1 MLSNPLS
8 QIERTKDAY
17 AGNMQGLEKRANMTK
32 ELVDL
37 LAMQQLK
44 KDLDAVKRN
53 QAMQAQGNPATIKD
67 QMQQGL
73 MGEYRQQA
81 AKEMGVGPSEADM
94 VARAQ
99 QGMPQG
105 GPRMPQGAPQ
115 QMPQAGAQQMAQ
127 GVMSQARPVQLAGG
141 GIVAFANGSEDEGPV
156 DGLTDDER
164 EMQELIERLRE
175 RRANAPLVPAFLTE
189 NTKSQIMAR
198 RRGSPVLDDVEER
211 IAEAAAAPSEAAVA
225 TLEGTPLE
233 GALTRTAL
241 PAAGDIPAS
250 GIMLAGVPDE
260 EPASAEVQ
268 PAADIVST
276 GGVGDID
283 TSLSLRDRQQRALD
297 QITSMAE
304 IEPYQRDQDLTA
316 MLKKQMARDPSAE
329 GIAAIERIKELS
341 GLEESRRMLE
351 AQRSRLREDYESAA
365 PSRRDNLIDLLTA
378 GGRGGITGVGVRDKQ
393 LREAEAKR
401 RQEFT
406 ASLANIDNTAMELQR
421 SVGTSAA
428 NNYETAAKTAQGA
441 VSSAMATLQQ
451 ADAAGRNDYVERV
464 RLKMSSKQSLMS
476 HLESLSKDEQAA
488 ARAALDREQIT
499 SNNALGVLRVSE
511 TSISQ
516 AAERMRRR
524 EEDIKG
530 KYMVA
535 LSLAQNDPV
544 KLAEITNN
552 IKEEVTLANAS
563 DLTLIRNAESRL
575 QGASAVLSKQGARM
589 AGTEEVPDST
599 DFDTYK
605 NK

>member
-260 EPASAEVQ
+260 EPASAETQ
-268 PAADIVST
+268 PAAGLAAVAQTPAKT
-276 GGVGDID
+276 GGEDEELGIRELLMQKLRRDIG
-283 TSLSLRDRQQRALD
+283 
-297 QITSMAE
+297 
-304 IEPYQRDQDLTA
+304 
-316 MLKKQMARDPSAE
+316 RDPEKA
-329 GIAAIERIKELS
+329 GAARAAMIRKEL
-341 GLEESRRMLE
+341 GLDEGLVALEERKARREQAFQDM
-351 AQRSRLREDYESAA
+351 Q

-378 GGRGGITGVGVRDKQ
+378 GGRGGITGVGVRDRQ
-393 LREAEAKR
+393 LRDAARDRRMAYEDKLDDIENTSMELRRSIGTTAANEYSKAATRDLQTMNNAATVLQRMDVEDRQRVEADLTRKRQEAKLEIDKTNALGKLLGSTKTFAEAAEKLTEGISSISER
-401 RQEFT
+401 IR
-406 ASLANIDNTAMELQR
+406 DP
-421 SVGTSAA
+421 
-428 NNYETAAKTAQGA
+428 YETRRALLEQRALGGDEQAKKDLKNLEDTI
-441 VSSAMATLQQ
+441 SLQII
-451 ADAAGRNDYVERV
+451 NDPEYI
-464 RLKMSSKQSLMS
+464 RLQTM
-476 HLESLSKDEQAA
+476 LESLDTERLAA
-488 ARAALDREQIT
+488 QDQRSALAAGL
-499 SNNALGVLRVSE
+499 
-511 TSISQ
+511 
-516 AAERMRRR
+516 
-524 EEDIKG
+524 
-530 KYMVA
+530 
-535 LSLAQNDPV
+535 
-544 KLAEITNN
+544 
-552 IKEEVTLANAS
+552 
-563 DLTLIRNAESRL
+563 ESL
-575 QGASAVLSKQGARM
+575 QGAEVSPAGASALAAIEGS
-589 AGTEEVPDST
+589 
-599 DFDTYK
+599 
-605 NK
+605 

>member
-260 EPASAEVQ
+260 EPASAETQ
-268 PAADIVST
+268 PAAGLAAVAQTPAKT
-276 GGVGDID
+276 GGEDEELGIRELLMQKLRRDIG
-283 TSLSLRDRQQRALD
+283 RNPEAAGARRAAMIRRELGLD
-297 QITSMAE
+297 
-304 IEPYQRDQDLTA
+304 
-316 MLKKQMARDPSAE
+316 E
-329 GIAAIERIKELS
+329 GLAA
-341 GLEESRRMLE
+341 LEERKARREQAFQDM
-351 AQRSRLREDYESAA
+351 Q

-378 GGRGGITGVGVRDKQ
+378 GGRGGITGVGVRDRQ
-393 LREAEAKR
+393 LRDAARDRRMAYEDKLDDIENTSMELRRSIGTTAANEYSKAATRDLQTMNNAATVLQRMDVEDRQRVEADLTRKRQEAKLEIDRTNALGKLLGSTKTFAEAAEKLTEGISSISER
-401 RQEFT
+401 IR
-406 ASLANIDNTAMELQR
+406 DP
-421 SVGTSAA
+421 
-428 NNYETAAKTAQGA
+428 YETRRALLEQRALGGDEQAKEDLKNLE
-441 VSSAMATLQQ
+441 ATISLQII
-451 ADAAGRNDYVERV
+451 NDPEYI
-464 RLKMSSKQSLMS
+464 RLQTM
-476 HLESLSKDEQAA
+476 LESLDTERLAA
-488 ARAALDREQIT
+488 QDQRSALAAGLE
-499 SNNALGVLRVSE
+499 N
-511 TSISQ
+511 
-516 AAERMRRR
+516 
-524 EEDIKG
+524 
-530 KYMVA
+530 
-535 LSLAQNDPV
+535 
-544 KLAEITNN
+544 
-552 IKEEVTLANAS
+552 
-563 DLTLIRNAESRL
+563 L
-575 QGASAVLSKQGARM
+575 QGA
-589 AGTEEVPDST
+589 EVSDEDESLVAS
-599 DFDTYK
+599 YEGR
-605 NK
+605 

>member
-1 MLSNPLS
+1 MLDNPLS
-8 QIERTKDAY
+8 RIERTKDAY
-17 AGNMQGLEKRANMTK
+17 MGRPQELQKRANMTK

-81 AKEMGVGPSEADM
+81 AKEMGVGPSEMDT
-94 VARAQ
+94 VNRAQ

-115 QMPQAGAQQMAQ
+115 QMPQQPQ

-175 RRANAPLVPAFLTE
+175 RRANAPLLPLPE
-189 NTKSQIMAR
+189 SLQGTKSEIQAR
-198 RRGSPVLDDVEER
+198 RRGSPVLDDVAER
-211 IAEAAAAPSEAAVA
+211 IAEANAAAPSENAVA
-225 TLEGTPLE
+225 ALEGTPLE

-241 PAAGDIPAS
+241 PAAENTPAS
-250 GIMLAGVPDE
+250 GIMLAGAPDRELKPKVVP
-260 EPASAEVQ
+260 PAG
-268 PAADIVST
+268 ADT
-276 GGVGDID
+276 TAGGIAGDGGKD
-283 TSLSLRDRQQRALD
+283 APLSLREQQQRVLD

-351 AQRSRLREDYESAA
+351 AQRGRLREDYESAT
-365 PSRRDNLIDLLTA
+365 PSGTARFMDLISTPGGLRTIGRRGA
-378 GGRGGITGVGVRDKQ
+378 QMRRQ
-393 LREAEAKR
+393 EAKR

-406 ASLANIDNTAMELQR
+406 AGLANIDNTAIELQK

-441 VSSAMATLQQ
+441 INSATSTLQQ
-451 ADAAGRNDYVERV
+451 ADAAGRSDYVERV
-464 RLKMSSKQSLMS
+464 KLKMSSKQSLMS
-476 HLESLSKDEQAA
+476 HLENLSRDEQAV

-499 SNNALGVLRVSE
+499 SNNALGVLRASE

-516 AAERMRRR
+516 ASERMRRR
-524 EEDIKG
+524 EEDIKA
-530 KYMVA
+530 KYAMA
-535 LSLAQNDPV
+535 IFGAQDDPV
-544 KLAEITNN
+544 KLAEINEK
-552 IKEEVTLANAS
+552 IREEVTLTNAN
-563 DLTLIRNAESRL
+563 DITLIRGANSRL
-575 QGASAVLSKQGARM
+575 QEASEVLSGQRASM
-589 AGTEEVPDST
+589 EVADSE
-599 DFDTYK
+599 DFATYAQK
-605 NK
+605 

>member
-1 MLSNPLS
+1 MGRPQEL
-8 QIERTKDAY
+8 Q
-17 AGNMQGLEKRANMTK
+17 KRANMTK

-53 QAMQAQGNPATIKD
+53 HAMQAQGNPATIKD

-115 QMPQAGAQQMAQ
+115 QMPQQPQ

-141 GIVAFANGSEDEGPV
+141 GIVAFQEGMRVGAPEKAGLFSQFSLPDMDAVRLAEERRKAERARAIAAGGDYPENITAEEAIKAINEALAEPSVKARRKEEAAQAKADEKFELSSEDITMLDEAMRPAERPKVVPPAGADTTAEGIAGAGSEG
-156 DGLTDDER
+156 T
-164 EMQELIERLRE
+164 
-175 RRANAPLVPAFLTE
+175 
-189 NTKSQIMAR
+189 
-198 RRGSPVLDDVEER
+198 SPTLLDR
-211 IAEAAAAPSEAAVA
+211 
-225 TLEGTPLE
+225 
-233 GALTRTAL
+233 
-241 PAAGDIPAS
+241 
-250 GIMLAGVPDE
+250 
-260 EPASAEVQ
+260 
-268 PAADIVST
+268 
-276 GGVGDID
+276 
-283 TSLSLRDRQQRALD
+283 RQQTLD

-351 AQRSRLREDYESAA
+351 AQRGRLREDYESAA

-378 GGRGGITGVGVRDKQ
+378 GGRGGITGVGVRDRQ
-393 LREAEAKR
+393 LRGAEAKR

-406 ASLANIDNTAMELQR
+406 AGLANIDNTAIELQK

-441 VSSAMATLQQ
+441 INSATSTLQQ
-451 ADAAGRNDYVERV
+451 ADAAGRSDYVERV
-464 RLKMSSKQSLMS
+464 KLKMSSKQSLMS
-476 HLESLSKDEQAA
+476 HLENLSRDEQAA
-488 ARAALDREQIT
+488 ARAALDREQID
-499 SNNALGVLRVSE
+499 SNNALGVLRASE
-511 TSISQ
+511 LSISQ
-516 AAERMRRR
+516 ASERMRKR
-524 EEDIKG
+524 EEDIKATYRMAIFG
-530 KYMVA
+530 
-535 LSLAQNDPV
+535 AQDDPV
-544 KLAEITNN
+544 KLAEV
-552 IKEEVTLANAS
+552 EEDIREAVTLANAN
-563 DLTLIRNAESRL
+563 DITLIQGANNRLQEASRVL
-575 QGASAVLSKQGARM
+575 SGQGASTETAELDAEQSAALSR
-589 AGTEEVPDST
+589 AGT
-599 DFDTYK
+599 
-605 NK
+605 

>member
-1 MLSNPLS
+1 MLDNPLS
-8 QIERTKDAY
+8 RIERTKDAY
-17 AGNMQGLEKRANMTK
+17 MGRPQELQKRANMTK

-81 AKEMGVGPSEADM
+81 AKEMGVGPSEMDT
-94 VARAQ
+94 VNRAQ

-115 QMPQAGAQQMAQ
+115 QMPQQPQ

-175 RRANAPLVPAFLTE
+175 RRANAPLLPLPE
-189 NTKSQIMAR
+189 SLQGTKSEIQAR
-198 RRGSPVLDDVEER
+198 RRGSPVLDDVAER
-211 IAEAAAAPSEAAVA
+211 IAEANAAAPSENAVA
-225 TLEGTPLE
+225 ALEGTPLE

-241 PAAGDIPAS
+241 PAAENTPAS
-250 GIMLAGVPDE
+250 GIMLAGAPDRELKPKVVP
-260 EPASAEVQ
+260 PAG
-268 PAADIVST
+268 ADT
-276 GGVGDID
+276 TAGGIAGDGGKD
-283 TSLSLRDRQQRALD
+283 APLSLREQQQRVLD

-351 AQRSRLREDYESAA
+351 AQRGRLREDYESAT
-365 PSRRDNLIDLLTA
+365 PSGTARFMDLISTPGGLRTIGRRGA
-378 GGRGGITGVGVRDKQ
+378 QMRRQ
-393 LREAEAKR
+393 EAKR

-406 ASLANIDNTAMELQR
+406 AGLANIDNTAIELQK

-441 VSSAMATLQQ
+441 INSATSTLQQ
-451 ADAAGRNDYVERV
+451 ADAAGRSDYLDRV
-464 RLKMSSKQSLMS
+464 KLKMGSKQSLLS
-476 HLESLSKDEQAA
+476 HLESLSRDEQAA
-488 ARAALDREQIT
+488 ARAVLDEKRLNADT
-499 SNNALGVLRVSE
+499 ALGIQRAAEL
-511 TSISQ
+511 TISQ
-516 AAERMRRR
+516 ASERMMEVRENAERTFAMELTAATNSGDDAKVEEVLTQIKEKAAEDNANDTALMIQANARLQAATNMLIGQGANT
-524 EEDIKG
+524 EVEDLEDIS
-530 KYMVA
+530 KYA
-535 LSLAQNDPV
+535 P
-544 KLAEITNN
+544 K
-552 IKEEVTLANAS
+552 
-563 DLTLIRNAESRL
+563 
-575 QGASAVLSKQGARM
+575 
-589 AGTEEVPDST
+589 
-599 DFDTYK
+599 
-605 NK
+605 

>member
-1 MLSNPLS
+1 MLDNPLS

-17 AGNMQGLEKRANMTK
+17 MGRPQELQKRANMTK

-115 QMPQAGAQQMAQ
+115 QMPQQPQ

-141 GIVAFANGSEDEGPV
+141 GIVAFQEGMRVGAPEKAGLFSQFSLPDMDAVRLAEERRKAERARAIAAGGDYPENITAEEAIKAINEALAEPSVKARRKEEAAQAKADEKFELSSEDITMLDEAMRPAERPKVVPPAGADTTAEGIAGAGSEG
-156 DGLTDDER
+156 T
-164 EMQELIERLRE
+164 
-175 RRANAPLVPAFLTE
+175 
-189 NTKSQIMAR
+189 
-198 RRGSPVLDDVEER
+198 SPTLLDR
-211 IAEAAAAPSEAAVA
+211 
-225 TLEGTPLE
+225 
-233 GALTRTAL
+233 
-241 PAAGDIPAS
+241 
-250 GIMLAGVPDE
+250 
-260 EPASAEVQ
+260 
-268 PAADIVST
+268 
-276 GGVGDID
+276 
-283 TSLSLRDRQQRALD
+283 RQQTLD

-351 AQRSRLREDYESAA
+351 AQRGRLREDYESAA

-378 GGRGGITGVGVRDKQ
+378 GGRGGITGVGVRDRQ
-393 LREAEAKR
+393 LRGAEAKR

-406 ASLANIDNTAMELQR
+406 AGLANIDNTAIELQK

-441 VSSAMATLQQ
+441 INSATSTLQQ
-451 ADAAGRNDYVERV
+451 ADAAGRSDYVERV
-464 RLKMSSKQSLMS
+464 KLKMSSKQSLMS
-476 HLESLSKDEQAA
+476 HLENLSRDEQAA
-488 ARAALDREQIT
+488 ARAALDREQID
-499 SNNALGVLRVSE
+499 SNNALGVLRASE
-511 TSISQ
+511 LSISQ
-516 AAERMRRR
+516 ASERMRKR
-524 EEDIKG
+524 EEDIKATYRMAIFG
-530 KYMVA
+530 
-535 LSLAQNDPV
+535 AQDDPV
-544 KLAEITNN
+544 KLAEV
-552 IKEEVTLANAS
+552 EEDIREAVTLANAN
-563 DLTLIRNAESRL
+563 DITLIQGANNRLQEASRVL
-575 QGASAVLSKQGARM
+575 SGQGASTETAELDAEQSAALSR
-589 AGTEEVPDST
+589 AGT
-599 DFDTYK
+599 
-605 NK
+605 

>member
-260 EPASAEVQ
+260 EPASAETQ
-268 PAADIVST
+268 PAAGLAAVAQTPAKT
-276 GGVGDID
+276 GGEDEELGIRELLMQKLRRDIG
-283 TSLSLRDRQQRALD
+283 RNPEAAGARRAAMIRRELGLD
-297 QITSMAE
+297 
-304 IEPYQRDQDLTA
+304 
-316 MLKKQMARDPSAE
+316 E
-329 GIAAIERIKELS
+329 GLAA
-341 GLEESRRMLE
+341 LEERKARREQAFQDM
-351 AQRSRLREDYESAA
+351 Q

-378 GGRGGITGVGVRDKQ
+378 GGRGGITGVGVRDRQ
-393 LREAEAKR
+393 LRDAARDRRMAYEDKLDDIENTSMELRRSIGTTAANEYSKAATRDLQTMNNAATVLQRMDVEDRQRVEADLTRKRQEAKLEIDRTNALGKLLGSTKTFAEAAEKLTEGISSISER
-401 RQEFT
+401 IR
-406 ASLANIDNTAMELQR
+406 DP
-421 SVGTSAA
+421 
-428 NNYETAAKTAQGA
+428 YETRRALLEQRALGGDEQAKEDLKNLE
-441 VSSAMATLQQ
+441 ATISLQII
-451 ADAAGRNDYVERV
+451 NDPEYI
-464 RLKMSSKQSLMS
+464 RLQTM
-476 HLESLSKDEQAA
+476 LESLDTERLAA
-488 ARAALDREQIT
+488 QDQRSALAAGL
-499 SNNALGVLRVSE
+499 
-511 TSISQ
+511 
-516 AAERMRRR
+516 
-524 EEDIKG
+524 
-530 KYMVA
+530 
-535 LSLAQNDPV
+535 
-544 KLAEITNN
+544 
-552 IKEEVTLANAS
+552 
-563 DLTLIRNAESRL
+563 ESL
-575 QGASAVLSKQGARM
+575 QGA
-589 AGTEEVPDST
+589 EVSDEDESLVAS
-599 DFDTYK
+599 YEGR
-605 NK
+605 